1 MFFRATCSLFELSI
15 GSAVAAFNMVSR
27 EMISALFNE
36 YVYMPMSEEEQIT
49 ECKGFIE
56 NYQFPCVDAW
66 DGLQVLQ
73 VAHIMH
79 VRVAAQTFSKILL
92 QKMLY
97 LIKLKTWIMK
107 LGEIPLDTVGD
118 AFPRFVQ
125 LLEIFNENTQD
136 PKERYYNKKLCSVRA
151 VAEICYVML
160 KSRLRRIYKRCICKL
175 ENSKFIV
182 LAQRWI
188 QDSILGGAQNGTEGF
203 GGRSQSEP
211 PKVFWAAPEANTF
224 RTICSLKPT

>member
-1 MFFRATCSLFELSI
+1 MGWII
-15 GSAVAAFNMVSR
+15 GAPSSTYNARSCRCTNVFKDIIA
-27 EMISALFNE
+27 E
-36 YVYMPMSEEEQIT
+36 
-49 ECKGFIE
+49 
-56 NYQFPCVDAW
+56 DAIP
-66 DGLQVLQ
+66 DKV
-73 VAHIMH
+73 
-79 VRVAAQTFSKILL
+79 
-92 QKMLY
+92 
-97 LIKLKTWIMK
+97 KTWIMK

-118 AFPRFVQ
+118 AFPRFVW

-188 QDSILGGAQNGTEGF
+188 
-203 GGRSQSEP
+203 
-211 PKVFWAAPEANTF
+211 
-224 RTICSLKPT
+224 